1 MTKQDLAKQNWIN
14 DDLTYIWHPFT
25 QMKQYEGEDKPICI
39 VRGEGIYIE
48 DIDGNRYM
56 DSVSSWWVNSL
67 GHANPRLAKALYE
80 QACTIEQVIF
90 AGFTHKPAISL
101 AKTLVSM
108 VNNNLTHV
116 FYSDNGSTAIEVALK
131 MAYQYW
137 QLKGQTGKKKFI
149 AFENAYH
156 GDTLGAVSVG
166 GIDMYHKVYRPL
178 LFDILREK
186 SPYCYRCPCGKE
198 KAGCQCECLQGVEE
212 TLKKQHEEIVG
223 IIIEPLIQAA
233 GGMIMYKAEFLTK
246 LRELC
251 DTYNVLLIDDE
262 VAMGF
267 YRTGKLYAY
276 EHAHIVPD
284 IVCSAKALTAGFLP
298 LAVTLCTD
306 ELYYA
311 FYDDDKD
318 GMKTFYHGHSFT
330 ANPLACAVA
339 NENLKILQEMDIENY
354 LKPKIAAF
362 KKGLERFADYPYVGD
377 IRQWGMVSAVEL
389 VRDKRTKE
397 SFPYEEQIGKKIYL
411 AGLKRG
417 ALLRPMWNCMY
428 FMPPYVITEEE
439 IEKLLQ
445 IAYDSMREVL
455 G

>member
-1 MTKQDLAKQNWIN
+1 MFLIN
-14 DDLTYIWHPFT
+14 PLLPTVD
-25 QMKQYEGEDKPICI
+25 
-39 VRGEGIYIE
+39 GIHIE

-67 GHANPRLAKALYE
+67 GHAQPRLAKALYE
-80 QACTIEQVIF
+80 QACAIEQVIF

-101 AKTLVSM
+101 AKKLITLV
-108 VNNNLTHV
+108 NNRLKHV

-137 QLKGQTGKKKFI
+137 QLKGKTSKKKFI

-178 LFDILREK
+178 LFDIIREK

-198 KAGCQCECLQGVEE
+198 KEHCRLECLQGVEE
-212 TLKKQHEEIVG
+212 ILKARHDEIAAV
-223 IIIEPLIQAA
+223 IIEPLIQAA
-233 GGMIMYKAEFLTK
+233 GGMIMYKAEYLTK

-251 DTYNVLLIDDE
+251 DAYQVLLIDDE

-276 EHAHIVPD
+276 EHADIVPD

-311 FYDDDKD
+311 FYDEDKD
-318 GMKTFYHGHSFT
+318 GLKTFYHGHSFT

-339 NENLKILQEMDIENY
+339 NENLAILQEMNMEEY
-354 LKPKIAAF
+354 LKPKILAF
-362 KKGLERFADYPYVGD
+362 KRGLEKFRDYPHVGD
-377 IRQWGMVSAVEL
+377 IRQWGMVSAVEI
-389 VRDKRTKE
+389 VKDKRTKE
-397 SFPYEEQIGKKIYL
+397 CFAYEEQIGKKIYS

-417 ALLRPMWNCMY
+417 VLLRPMWNCMY

-439 IEKLLQ
+439 IDSLLQ
-445 IAYDSMREVL
+445 LAYDSMREVL

>member
-1 MTKQDLAKQNWIN
+1 MDKQDWIA
-14 DDLTYIWHPFT
+14 DDLKYVWHPFT
-25 QMKQYEGEDKPICI
+25 QMKQYEGDEKPICI
-39 VRGEGIYIE
+39 VKGEGIYIE

-67 GHANPRLAKALYE
+67 GHAQPRLAKALYE
-80 QACTIEQVIF
+80 QACAIEQVIF

-101 AKTLVSM
+101 AKKLITLV
-108 VNNNLTHV
+108 NNRLKHV

-137 QLKGQTGKKKFI
+137 QLKGKASKKKFI

-178 LFDILREK
+178 LFDIIREK

-198 KAGCQCECLQGVEE
+198 KEHCRLECLQGVEE
-212 TLKKQHEEIVG
+212 ILKARHDEIAAV
-223 IIIEPLIQAA
+223 IIEPLIQAA
-233 GGMIMYKAEFLTK
+233 GGMIMYKAEYLTK

-251 DTYNVLLIDDE
+251 DAYRVLLIDDE

-276 EHAHIVPD
+276 EHAGIVPD

-311 FYDDDKD
+311 FYDEDKD
-318 GMKTFYHGHSFT
+318 GLKTF
-330 ANPLACAVA
+330 
-339 NENLKILQEMDIENY
+339 
-354 LKPKIAAF
+354 
-362 KKGLERFADYPYVGD
+362 
-377 IRQWGMVSAVEL
+377 
-389 VRDKRTKE
+389 
-397 SFPYEEQIGKKIYL
+397 
-411 AGLKRG
+411 
-417 ALLRPMWNCMY
+417 
-428 FMPPYVITEEE
+428 
-439 IEKLLQ
+439 
-445 IAYDSMREVL
+445 
-455 G
+455 

>member
-1 MTKQDLAKQNWIN
+1 MDKQDWIA
-14 DDLTYIWHPFT
+14 DDLKYVWHPFT
-25 QMKQYEGEDKPICI
+25 QMKQYEGDEKPICI
-39 VRGEGIYIE
+39 VKGEGIYIE

-67 GHANPRLAKALYE
+67 GHAQPRLAKALYE
-80 QACTIEQVIF
+80 QACAIEQVIF

-101 AKTLVSM
+101 AKKLITLV
-108 VNNNLTHV
+108 NNRLKHV

-137 QLKGQTGKKKFI
+137 QLKGKASKKKFI

-178 LFDILREK
+178 LFDIIREK

-198 KAGCQCECLQGVEE
+198 KEHCRLECLQGVEE
-212 TLKKQHEEIVG
+212 ILKARHDEIAAV
-223 IIIEPLIQAA
+223 IIEPLIQAA
-233 GGMIMYKAEFLTK
+233 GGMIMYKAEYLTK

-251 DTYNVLLIDDE
+251 DAYRVLLIDDE

-276 EHAHIVPD
+276 EHAGIVPD

-311 FYDDDKD
+311 FYDEDKD
-318 GMKTFYHGHSFT
+318 GLKTFYHGHSFT

-339 NENLKILQEMDIENY
+339 NENLAILQEMNMEEY
-354 LKPKIAAF
+354 LKPKILAF
-362 KKGLERFADYPYVGD
+362 KRGLEKFRNYPHVGD
-377 IRQWGMVSAVEL
+377 IRQWGMVSAVEI
-389 VRDKRTKE
+389 VKDKRTKE
-397 SFPYEEQIGKKIYL
+397 CFAYEEQIGKKIYS
-411 AGLKRG
+411 AGLRRG
-417 ALLRPMWNCMY
+417 VLLRPMWNCMY
-428 FMPPYVITEEE
+428 FMPPYVITEAE
-439 IEKLLQ
+439 IDSLLRL
-445 IAYDSMREVL
+445 AYDSMREVL

>member
-1 MTKQDLAKQNWIN
+1 MDKQDWIA
-14 DDLTYIWHPFT
+14 DDLKYVWHPFT
-25 QMKQYEGEDKPICI
+25 QMKQYEGDEKPICI
-39 VRGEGIYIE
+39 VKGEGIYIE

-67 GHANPRLAKALYE
+67 GHAQPRLAKALYE
-80 QACTIEQVIF
+80 QACAIEQVIF

-101 AKTLVSM
+101 AKKLITLVS
-108 VNNNLTHV
+108 NKLKHV

-131 MAYQYW
+131 MVYQYW
-137 QLKGQTGKKKFI
+137 QLKGKTSKKKFI

-178 LFDILREK
+178 LFDIIREK

-198 KAGCQCECLQGVEE
+198 KERCRLECLQGVEE
-212 TLKKQHEEIVG
+212 ILKARHDEIAAV
-223 IIIEPLIQAA
+223 IIEPLIQAA
-233 GGMIMYKAEFLTK
+233 GGMIMYKAEYLTK

-251 DTYNVLLIDDE
+251 DTYQVLLIDDE

-276 EHAHIVPD
+276 EHANIVPD

-311 FYDDDKD
+311 FYDEDKD
-318 GMKTFYHGHSFT
+318 GLKTFYHGHSFT

-339 NENLKILQEMDIENY
+339 NENLAILQEMNMEEY
-354 LKPKIAAF
+354 LKPKILAF
-362 KKGLERFADYPYVGD
+362 KRGLEKFRDYPHVGD
-377 IRQWGMVSAVEL
+377 IRQWGMVSAVEI
-389 VRDKRTKE
+389 VKDKRTKE
-397 SFPYEEQIGKKIYL
+397 CFAYEEQIGKKIYS
-411 AGLKRG
+411 AGLRRG

-439 IEKLLQ
+439 IGSLLQ
-445 IAYDSMREVL
+445 IAYESMREVL

>member
-1 MTKQDLAKQNWIN
+1 MDKQDWIA
-14 DDLTYIWHPFT
+14 DDLKYVWHPFT
-25 QMKQYEGEDKPICI
+25 QMKQYEGDEKPICI
-39 VRGEGIYIE
+39 VKGEGIYIE

-67 GHANPRLAKALYE
+67 GHAQPRLAKALYE
-80 QACTIEQVIF
+80 QACAIEQVIF

-101 AKTLVSM
+101 AKKLITLV
-108 VNNNLTHV
+108 NNRLKHV

-137 QLKGQTGKKKFI
+137 QLKGKASKKKFI

-178 LFDILREK
+178 LFDIIREK

-198 KAGCQCECLQGVEE
+198 KEHCRLECLQGVEE
-212 TLKKQHEEIVG
+212 ILKARHDEIAAV
-223 IIIEPLIQAA
+223 IIEPLIQAA
-233 GGMIMYKAEFLTK
+233 GGMIMYKAEDLTK

-251 DTYNVLLIDDE
+251 DAYQVLLIDDE

-276 EHAHIVPD
+276 EHAGIVPD

-311 FYDDDKD
+311 FYDEDKD
-318 GMKTFYHGHSFT
+318 GLKTFYHGHSFT

-339 NENLKILQEMDIENY
+339 NENLAILQEMNMEEY
-354 LKPKIAAF
+354 LKPKILAF
-362 KKGLERFADYPYVGD
+362 KRGLEKFRDYPHVGD
-377 IRQWGMVSAVEL
+377 IRQWGMVSAVEI
-389 VRDKRTKE
+389 VKDKRTKE
-397 SFPYEEQIGKKIYL
+397 CFAYEEQIGKKIYS
-411 AGLKRG
+411 AGLRRG
-417 ALLRPMWNCMY
+417 VLLRPMWNCMY

-439 IEKLLQ
+439 IDSLLRL
-445 IAYDSMREVL
+445 AYDSMREVL

>member
-1 MTKQDLAKQNWIN
+1 MDKQDWIA
-14 DDLTYIWHPFT
+14 DDLKYVWHPFT
-25 QMKQYEGEDKPICI
+25 QMKQYEGDEKPICI
-39 VRGEGIYIE
+39 VKGEGIYIE

-67 GHANPRLAKALYE
+67 GHAQPRLAKALYE
-80 QACTIEQVIF
+80 QACAIEQVIF

-101 AKTLVSM
+101 AKKLITLV
-108 VNNNLTHV
+108 NNRLKHV

-137 QLKGQTGKKKFI
+137 QLKGKASKKKFI

-178 LFDILREK
+178 LFDIIREK

-198 KAGCQCECLQGVEE
+198 KEHCRLECLQGVEE
-212 TLKKQHEEIVG
+212 ILKARHDEIAAV
-223 IIIEPLIQAA
+223 IIEPLIQAA
-233 GGMIMYKAEFLTK
+233 GGMIMYKAEYLTK

-251 DTYNVLLIDDE
+251 DAYQVLLIDDE

-276 EHAHIVPD
+276 EHAGIVPD

-311 FYDDDKD
+311 FYDEDKD
-318 GMKTFYHGHSFT
+318 GLKTFYHGHSFT

-339 NENLKILQEMDIENY
+339 NENLAILQEMNMEEY
-354 LKPKIAAF
+354 LKPKILAF
-362 KKGLERFADYPYVGD
+362 KRGLEKFRDYPHVGD
-377 IRQWGMVSAVEL
+377 IRQWGMVSAVEI
-389 VRDKRTKE
+389 VKDKRTKE
-397 SFPYEEQIGKKIYL
+397 CFAYEEQIGKKIYS
-411 AGLKRG
+411 AGLRRG
-417 ALLRPMWNCMY
+417 VLLRPMWNCMY

-439 IEKLLQ
+439 IDSLLRL
-445 IAYDSMREVL
+445 AHDSMREVL

>member
-1 MTKQDLAKQNWIN
+1 MDKQDWIA
-14 DDLTYIWHPFT
+14 DDLKYVWHPFT
-25 QMKQYEGEDKPICI
+25 QMKQYEGDEKPICI
-39 VRGEGIYIE
+39 VKGEGIYIE

-67 GHANPRLAKALYE
+67 GHAQPRLAKALYE
-80 QACTIEQVIF
+80 QACAIEQVIF

-101 AKTLVSM
+101 AKKLITLV
-108 VNNNLTHV
+108 NNRLKHV
-116 FYSDNGSTAIEVALK
+116 FYSDNGSTAIEVSLK
-131 MAYQYW
+131 MAYKYW
-137 QLKGQTGKKKFI
+137 QLKGKASKKKFI

-178 LFDILREK
+178 LFDIIREK

-198 KAGCQCECLQGVEE
+198 KEHCRLECLQGVEE
-212 TLKKQHEEIVG
+212 ILKARHDEIAAV
-223 IIIEPLIQAA
+223 IIEPLIQAA
-233 GGMIMYKAEFLTK
+233 GGMIMYKAEYLTK

-251 DTYNVLLIDDE
+251 DAYQVLLIDDE

-276 EHAHIVPD
+276 EHAGIVPD

-311 FYDDDKD
+311 FYDEDKD
-318 GMKTFYHGHSFT
+318 GLKTFYHGHSFT

-339 NENLKILQEMDIENY
+339 NENLAILQEMNMEEY
-354 LKPKIAAF
+354 LKPKILAF
-362 KKGLERFADYPYVGD
+362 KRGLEKFRDYPHVGD
-377 IRQWGMVSAVEL
+377 IRQWGMVSAVEI
-389 VRDKRTKE
+389 VKDKRTKE
-397 SFPYEEQIGKKIYL
+397 CFAYEEQIGKKIYS
-411 AGLKRG
+411 AGLRRG
-417 ALLRPMWNCMY
+417 VLLRPMWNCMY

-439 IEKLLQ
+439 IDSLLRL
-445 IAYDSMREVL
+445 AYDSMREVL

>member
-1 MTKQDLAKQNWIN
+1 MTKQEWID
-14 DDLTYIWHPFT
+14 DDLKYVWHPFT
-25 QMKQYEGEDKPICI
+25 QMKQYEGEDKPVCI
-39 VRGEGIYIE
+39 VKGDGIYIE

-67 GHANPRLAKALYE
+67 GHANPRLAKALYA
-80 QACTIEQVIF
+80 QATEIEHVIF

-101 AKTLVSM
+101 AKRLIEKVGNS
-108 VNNNLTHV
+108 LKHV
-116 FYSDNGSTAIEVALK
+116 FYSDNGSTAVEVALK

-137 QLKGQTGKKKFI
+137 QLKGKTQKRKFI

-156 GDTLGAVSVG
+156 GDTIGAVSLG
-166 GIDMYHKVYRPL
+166 GIDMYHKIYSPL
-178 LFDILREK
+178 LFEIIREK
-186 SPYCYRCPCGKE
+186 SPYCYRCPCGMEKE
-198 KAGCQCECLQGVEE
+198 SCALECLNGVEE
-212 TLKKQHEEIVG
+212 ILKNRHGEIAAV
-223 IIIEPLIQAA
+223 IIEPLIQAA
-233 GGMIMYKAEFLTK
+233 GGMIMYKAEYLTK

-251 DTYNVLLIDDE
+251 DKYGVLMIDDE

-267 YRTGKLYAY
+267 YRTGKFYAY
-276 EHAHIVPD
+276 EHAGIVPD

-318 GMKTFYHGHSFT
+318 GRKTFYHGHSFT

-339 NENLKILQEMDIENY
+339 NENLTILEEMDTENY

-362 KKGLERFADYPYVGD
+362 QKGLEKFKDYPYVGD
-377 IRQWGMVSAVEL
+377 VRQWGMVSAVEI
-389 VRDKRTKE
+389 VKDRKTKE
-397 SFPYEEQIGKKIYL
+397 MFGYGEQIGRKIYL

-417 ALLRPMWNCMY
+417 VLLRPMWNCMY
-428 FMPPYVITEEE
+428 FMPPYVITEQE
-439 IEKLLQ
+439 IGQLLQ
-445 IAYDSMREVL
+445 AAYDSMREVL

>member
-1 MTKQDLAKQNWIN
+1 MTEQTKQDWIN

-39 VRGEGIYIE
+39 VKGEGIYIE
-48 DIDGNRYM
+48 DIDGNRYI

-67 GHANPRLAKALYE
+67 GHANPRLAKALYN
-80 QACTIEQVIF
+80 QALTIEQVIF

-101 AKTLVSM
+101 AKKLVAM
-108 VNNNLTHV
+108 VNNKLKHV

-137 QLKGQTGKKKFI
+137 QLKGQTGRKKFI

-178 LFDILREK
+178 LFDIIREK
-186 SPYCYRCPCGKE
+186 SPYCYRCPCGKD
-198 KAGCQCECLQGVEE
+198 KTSCQCECLQGVEE
-212 TLKKQHEEIVG
+212 TLKQQHEEIVG

-246 LRELC
+246 LRALC
-251 DTYNVLLIDDE
+251 DKYNVLLIDDE

-276 EHAHIVPD
+276 EHAGIVPD

-377 IRQWGMVSAVEL
+377 IRQWGMVSAVEI
-389 VRDKRTKE
+389 VRDKRSKE
-397 SFPYEEQIGKKIYL
+397 SFSYEAQIGKKIYQ

-417 ALLRPMWNCMY
+417 VLLRPMWNCMY
-428 FMPPYVITEEE
+428 FMPPYIITEEE

>member
-1 MTKQDLAKQNWIN
+1 MKKQDWIN
-14 DDLTYIWHPFT
+14 DDLTYVWHPFT
-25 QMKQYEGEDKPICI
+25 QMKQYEGEEKPICI
-39 VRGEGIYIE
+39 VKGEGIYIE
-48 DIDGNRYM
+48 DIDGNRYI

-101 AKTLVSM
+101 AKRLITM
-108 VNNNLTHV
+108 VNNKLRHV
-116 FYSDNGSTAIEVALK
+116 FYSDNGSTAVEVALK

-137 QLKGQTGKKKFI
+137 QLKGCSKKQKFI

-178 LFDILREK
+178 LFDIIREK

-198 KAGCQCECLQGVEE
+198 KETCQCECLQGVEE
-212 TLKKQHEEIVG
+212 TLKARHEEIAA

-233 GGMIMYKAEFLTK
+233 GGMIMYKAEILTK

-251 DTYNVLLIDDE
+251 DKYQVLLIDDE

-276 EHAHIVPD
+276 EHANIVPD

-339 NENLKILQEMDIENY
+339 NENLNILQEMDMENY
-354 LKPKIAAF
+354 LKPKIQAF
-362 KKGLERFADYPYVGD
+362 KKGLQRFADYLYVGD
-377 IRQWGMVSAVEL
+377 VRQWGMVSAVEI
-389 VRDKRTKE
+389 VKNRETKAC
-397 SFPYEEQIGKKIYL
+397 FAYEEQIGKKIYL

-417 ALLRPMWNCMY
+417 ALLRPMWNCLY

-455 G
+455 GE

>member
-1 MTKQDLAKQNWIN
+1 MDKQDWIA
-14 DDLTYIWHPFT
+14 DDLKYVWHPFT
-25 QMKQYEGEDKPICI
+25 QMKQYEGDEKPICI
-39 VRGEGIYIE
+39 VKGEGIYIE

-67 GHANPRLAKALYE
+67 GHAQPRLAKALYE
-80 QACTIEQVIF
+80 QACAIEQVIF

-101 AKTLVSM
+101 AKKLITLV
-108 VNNNLTHV
+108 NNRLKHV

-137 QLKGQTGKKKFI
+137 QLKGKASKKKFI

-178 LFDILREK
+178 LFDIIREK

-198 KAGCQCECLQGVEE
+198 KEHCRLECLQGVEE
-212 TLKKQHEEIVG
+212 ILKARHDEIAAV
-223 IIIEPLIQAA
+223 IIEPLIQAA
-233 GGMIMYKAEFLTK
+233 GGMIMYKAEYLTK

-251 DTYNVLLIDDE
+251 DAYRVLLIDDE

-276 EHAHIVPD
+276 EHAGIVPD

-311 FYDDDKD
+311 FYDEDKD
-318 GMKTFYHGHSFT
+318 GLKTFYHGHSFT

-339 NENLKILQEMDIENY
+339 NENLAILQEMNMEEY
-354 LKPKIAAF
+354 LKPKILAF
-362 KKGLERFADYPYVGD
+362 KRGLEKFRNYPHVGD
-377 IRQWGMVSAVEL
+377 IRQWGMVSAVEI
-389 VRDKRTKE
+389 VKDKRTKE
-397 SFPYEEQIGKKIYL
+397 CFAYEEQIGKKIYS
-411 AGLKRG
+411 AGLRRG
-417 ALLRPMWNCMY
+417 VLLRPMWNCMY

-439 IEKLLQ
+439 IDSLLRL
-445 IAYDSMREVL
+445 AYDSMREGL

>member
-1 MTKQDLAKQNWIN
+1 MDKQDWIA
-14 DDLTYIWHPFT
+14 DDLKYVWHPFT
-25 QMKQYEGEDKPICI
+25 QMKQYEGDEKPICI
-39 VRGEGIYIE
+39 VKGEGIYIE

-67 GHANPRLAKALYE
+67 GHAQPRLAKALYE
-80 QACTIEQVIF
+80 QACAIEQVIF

-101 AKTLVSM
+101 AKKLITLV
-108 VNNNLTHV
+108 NNRLKHV

-137 QLKGQTGKKKFI
+137 QLKGKASKKKFI

-178 LFDILREK
+178 LFDIIREK

-198 KAGCQCECLQGVEE
+198 KEHCRLECLQGVEE
-212 TLKKQHEEIVG
+212 ILKARHDEIAAV
-223 IIIEPLIQAA
+223 IIEPLIQAA
-233 GGMIMYKAEFLTK
+233 GGMIMYKAEYLTK

-251 DTYNVLLIDDE
+251 DAYQVLLIDDE

-276 EHAHIVPD
+276 EHADIVPD

-311 FYDDDKD
+311 FYDEDKD
-318 GMKTFYHGHSFT
+318 GLKTFYHGHSFT

-339 NENLKILQEMDIENY
+339 NENLAILQEMNMEEY
-354 LKPKIAAF
+354 LKPKILAF
-362 KKGLERFADYPYVGD
+362 KRGLEKFRDYPHVGD
-377 IRQWGMVSAVEL
+377 IRQWGMVSAVEI
-389 VRDKRTKE
+389 VKDKRTKE
-397 SFPYEEQIGKKIYL
+397 CFAYEEQIGKKIYS
-411 AGLKRG
+411 AGLRRG

-439 IEKLLQ
+439 IDSLLRL
-445 IAYDSMREVL
+445 AYDSMREVL

>member
-1 MTKQDLAKQNWIN
+1 MTKQDWIN
-14 DDLTYIWHPFT
+14 DDLTYVWHPFT
-25 QMKQYEGEDKPICI
+25 QMKQYEGEDKPVCI
-39 VRGEGIYIE
+39 VKGEGIYIE
-48 DIDGNRYM
+48 DIDGNRYI

-80 QACTIEQVIF
+80 QARTIEQVIF

-101 AKTLVSM
+101 AKRLITM
-108 VNNNLTHV
+108 MNNKLRHV
-116 FYSDNGSTAIEVALK
+116 FYSDNGSTAVEVALK

-137 QLKGQTGKKKFI
+137 QLKGYSRKKKFI

-178 LFDILREK
+178 LFDIIREK

-198 KAGCQCECLQGVEE
+198 KTVCECECLRGVEE
-212 TLKKQHEEIVG
+212 TLKARHEEIAA

-251 DTYNVLLIDDE
+251 DQYHVLLIDDE

-267 YRTGKLYAY
+267 YRTGKFYAY
-276 EHAHIVPD
+276 EHADIVPD

-339 NENLKILQEMDIENY
+339 NENLNILQEMDMENY
-354 LKPKIAAF
+354 LKPKIQAF

-377 IRQWGMVSAVEL
+377 VRQWGMVSAVEI
-389 VRDKRTKE
+389 VKNRETKE
-397 SFPYEEQIGKKIYL
+397 SFAYEEQIGKKIYQ
-411 AGLKRG
+411 AGLRRG
-417 ALLRPMWNCMY
+417 ALLRPMWNCLY
-428 FMPPYVITEEE
+428 FMPPYIITEEE

-445 IAYDSMREVL
+445 IAHDSMREVL

>member
-1 MTKQDLAKQNWIN
+1 MDKQDWIA
-14 DDLTYIWHPFT
+14 DDLKYVWHPFT
-25 QMKQYEGEDKPICI
+25 QMKQYEGDEKPICI
-39 VRGEGIYIE
+39 VKGEGIYIE

-67 GHANPRLAKALYE
+67 GHAQPRLAKALYE
-80 QACTIEQVIF
+80 QACAIEQVIF

-101 AKTLVSM
+101 AKKLIM
-108 VNNNLTHV
+108 LVNNKLKHV

-137 QLKGQTGKKKFI
+137 QLKGKASKKKFI

-178 LFDILREK
+178 LFDIIREK

-198 KAGCQCECLQGVEE
+198 KERCRLECLQGVEE
-212 TLKKQHEEIVG
+212 ILKARHDEIAAV
-223 IIIEPLIQAA
+223 IIEPLIQAA
-233 GGMIMYKAEFLTK
+233 GGMIMYKAEYLTK

-251 DTYNVLLIDDE
+251 DTYQVLLIDDE

-276 EHAHIVPD
+276 EHANIVPD

-311 FYDDDKD
+311 FYDEDKD
-318 GMKTFYHGHSFT
+318 GLKTFYHGHSFT

-339 NENLKILQEMDIENY
+339 NENLAILQEMNMEEY
-354 LKPKIAAF
+354 LKPKILAF
-362 KKGLERFADYPYVGD
+362 KRGLEKFRDYPHVGD
-377 IRQWGMVSAVEL
+377 IRQWGMVSAVEI
-389 VRDKRTKE
+389 VKDKRTKE
-397 SFPYEEQIGKKIYL
+397 CFAYEEQIGKKIYS
-411 AGLKRG
+411 AGLRRG

-439 IEKLLQ
+439 IDSLLQ
-445 IAYDSMREVL
+445 IAYESMREVL

>member
-1 MTKQDLAKQNWIN
+1 MTEQERTKEDWIA
-14 DDLTYIWHPFT
+14 DDLKYVWHPFT
-25 QMKQYEGEDKPICI
+25 QMKHYEGEDKPICI

-67 GHANPRLAKALYE
+67 GHANPRLAKALYD
-80 QACTIEQVIF
+80 QAKTIEQVIF

-101 AKTLVSM
+101 AKSLIELVDCK
-108 VNNNLTHV
+108 LRHV
-116 FYSDNGSTAIEVALK
+116 FFSDNGSTAIEVALK

-137 QLKGQTGKKKFI
+137 QLKGKNTKQKFI

-166 GIDMYHKVYRPL
+166 GIDMYHKVYSPL
-178 LFDILREK
+178 LFEILREK
-186 SPYCYRCPCGKE
+186 SPYCYRCPCGKQKE
-198 KAGCQCECLQGVEE
+198 TCSLECLSGVEE
-212 TLKKQHEEIVG
+212 ILKTRHEEIAG

-233 GGMIMYKAEFLTK
+233 GGMIMYKAEYLAK

-251 DTYNVLLIDDE
+251 DRYNVLFIDDE

-276 EHAHIVPD
+276 EHAGIVPD

-318 GMKTFYHGHSFT
+318 GTKTFYHGHSFT

-339 NENLKILQEMDIENY
+339 NENLAILREMDMETY
-354 LKPKIAAF
+354 LKPKINAF
-362 KKGLERFADYPYVGD
+362 QKGLERFKDYPHVGD
-377 IRQWGMVSAVEL
+377 VRQWGMVSAVEI
-389 VRDKRTKE
+389 VKDRETKE
-397 SFPYEEQIGKKIYL
+397 PFAYEEQIGRKIYL

-428 FMPPYVITEEE
+428 FMPPYIITEEE
-439 IEKLLQ
+439 IAKLLD

>member
-1 MTKQDLAKQNWIN
+1 MGKQFGAC
-14 DDLTYIWHPFT
+14 PAAA
-25 QMKQYEGEDKPICI
+25 
-39 VRGEGIYIE
+39 R
-48 DIDGNRYM
+48 
-56 DSVSSWWVNSL
+56 
-67 GHANPRLAKALYE
+67 KALYE
-80 QACTIEQVIF
+80 QACAIEQVIF

-101 AKTLVSM
+101 AKKLITLV
-108 VNNNLTHV
+108 NNRLKHV

-137 QLKGQTGKKKFI
+137 QLKGKASKKKFI

-178 LFDILREK
+178 LFDIIREK

-198 KAGCQCECLQGVEE
+198 KEHCRLECLQGVEE
-212 TLKKQHEEIVG
+212 ILKARHDEIAAV
-223 IIIEPLIQAA
+223 IIEPLIQAA
-233 GGMIMYKAEFLTK
+233 GGMIMYKAEYLTK

-251 DTYNVLLIDDE
+251 DAYRVLLIDDE

-276 EHAHIVPD
+276 EHAGIVPD

-311 FYDDDKD
+311 FYDEDKD
-318 GMKTFYHGHSFT
+318 GLKTFYHGHSFT

-339 NENLKILQEMDIENY
+339 NENLAILQEMNMEEY
-354 LKPKIAAF
+354 LKPKILAF
-362 KKGLERFADYPYVGD
+362 KRGLEKFRNYPHVGD
-377 IRQWGMVSAVEL
+377 IRQWGMVSAVEI
-389 VRDKRTKE
+389 VKDKRTKE
-397 SFPYEEQIGKKIYL
+397 CFAYEEQIGKKIYS
-411 AGLKRG
+411 AGLRRG
-417 ALLRPMWNCMY
+417 VLLRPMWNCMY

-439 IEKLLQ
+439 IDSLLRL
-445 IAYDSMREVL
+445 AYDSMREVL

>member
-1 MTKQDLAKQNWIN
+1 MDKQDWIA
-14 DDLTYIWHPFT
+14 DDLKYVWHPFT
-25 QMKQYEGEDKPICI
+25 QMKQYEGDEKPICI
-39 VRGEGIYIE
+39 VKGEGIYIE
-48 DIDGNRYM
+48 DIEGNRYM

-67 GHANPRLAKALYE
+67 GHAQPRLAKALYE
-80 QACTIEQVIF
+80 QACAIEQVIF

-101 AKTLVSM
+101 AKKLITLV
-108 VNNNLTHV
+108 NNRLKHV

-137 QLKGQTGKKKFI
+137 QLKGKASKKKFI

-178 LFDILREK
+178 LFDIIREK

-198 KAGCQCECLQGVEE
+198 KEHCRLECLQGVEE
-212 TLKKQHEEIVG
+212 ILKARHDEIAAV
-223 IIIEPLIQAA
+223 IIEPLIQAA
-233 GGMIMYKAEFLTK
+233 GGMIMYKAEYLTK

-251 DTYNVLLIDDE
+251 DAYQVLLIDDE

-276 EHAHIVPD
+276 EHAGIVPD

-311 FYDDDKD
+311 FYDEDKD
-318 GMKTFYHGHSFT
+318 GLKTFYHGHSFT

-339 NENLKILQEMDIENY
+339 NENLAILQEMNMEEY
-354 LKPKIAAF
+354 LKPKILAF
-362 KKGLERFADYPYVGD
+362 KRGLEKFRDYPHVGD
-377 IRQWGMVSAVEL
+377 IRQWGMVSAVEI
-389 VRDKRTKE
+389 VKDKRTKE
-397 SFPYEEQIGKKIYL
+397 CFAYEEQIGKKIYS
-411 AGLKRG
+411 AGLRRG
-417 ALLRPMWNCMY
+417 VLLRPMWNCMY

-439 IEKLLQ
+439 IDSLLRL
-445 IAYDSMREVL
+445 AYDSMREVL

>member
-1 MTKQDLAKQNWIN
+1 MDKQDWIA
-14 DDLTYIWHPFT
+14 DDLKYVWHPFT
-25 QMKQYEGEDKPICI
+25 QMKQYEGDEKPICI
-39 VRGEGIYIE
+39 VKGEGIYIE

-67 GHANPRLAKALYE
+67 GHAQPRLAKALYE
-80 QACTIEQVIF
+80 QACAIEQVIF

-101 AKTLVSM
+101 AKKLITLV
-108 VNNNLTHV
+108 NNRLKHV

-137 QLKGQTGKKKFI
+137 QLKGKASKKKFI

-178 LFDILREK
+178 LFDIIREK

-198 KAGCQCECLQGVEE
+198 KEHCRLECLQGVEE
-212 TLKKQHEEIVG
+212 ILKARHDEIAAV
-223 IIIEPLIQAA
+223 IIEPLIQAA
-233 GGMIMYKAEFLTK
+233 GGMIMYKAEYLTK

-251 DTYNVLLIDDE
+251 DAYRVLLIDDE

-276 EHAHIVPD
+276 EHAGIVPD

-306 ELYYA
+306 ALYYA
-311 FYDDDKD
+311 FYDEDKD
-318 GMKTFYHGHSFT
+318 GLKTFYHGHSFT

-339 NENLKILQEMDIENY
+339 NENLAILQEMNMEEY
-354 LKPKIAAF
+354 LKPKILAF
-362 KKGLERFADYPYVGD
+362 KRGLEKFRNYPHVGD
-377 IRQWGMVSAVEL
+377 IRQWGMVSAVEI
-389 VRDKRTKE
+389 VKDKCTKE
-397 SFPYEEQIGKKIYL
+397 CFAYEEQIGKKIYS
-411 AGLKRG
+411 AGLRRG
-417 ALLRPMWNCMY
+417 VLLRPMWNCMY

-439 IEKLLQ
+439 IDSLLRL
-445 IAYDSMREVL
+445 AYDSMREVL

>member
-1 MTKQDLAKQNWIN
+1 MDKQDWIA
-14 DDLTYIWHPFT
+14 DDLKYVWHPFT
-25 QMKQYEGEDKPICI
+25 QMKQYEGDEKPICI
-39 VRGEGIYIE
+39 VKGEGIYIE

-67 GHANPRLAKALYE
+67 GHAQPRLAKALYE
-80 QACTIEQVIF
+80 QACAIEQVIF

-101 AKTLVSM
+101 AKKLITLV
-108 VNNNLTHV
+108 NNRLKHV

-137 QLKGQTGKKKFI
+137 QLKGKASKKKVI

-178 LFDILREK
+178 LFDIIREK

-198 KAGCQCECLQGVEE
+198 KEHCRLECLQGVEE
-212 TLKKQHEEIVG
+212 ILKARHDEIAAV
-223 IIIEPLIQAA
+223 IIEPLIQAA
-233 GGMIMYKAEFLTK
+233 GGMIMYKAEYLTK

-251 DTYNVLLIDDE
+251 DAYRVLLIDDE

-276 EHAHIVPD
+276 EHAGIVPD

-311 FYDDDKD
+311 FYDEDKD
-318 GMKTFYHGHSFT
+318 GLKTFYHGHSFT

-339 NENLKILQEMDIENY
+339 NENLAILQEMNMEEY
-354 LKPKIAAF
+354 LKPKILAF
-362 KKGLERFADYPYVGD
+362 KRGLEKFRNYPHVGD
-377 IRQWGMVSAVEL
+377 IRQWGMVSAVEI
-389 VRDKRTKE
+389 VKDKCTKE
-397 SFPYEEQIGKKIYL
+397 CFAYEEQIGKKIYS
-411 AGLKRG
+411 AGLRRG
-417 ALLRPMWNCMY
+417 VLLRPMWNCMY

-439 IEKLLQ
+439 IDSLLRL
-445 IAYDSMREVL
+445 AYDSMREVL

>member
-1 MTKQDLAKQNWIN
+1 MEKQDWIN
-14 DDLTYIWHPFT
+14 DDLTYVWHPFT

-39 VRGEGIYIE
+39 VKGEGIYIE
-48 DIDGNRYM
+48 DIDGNRYI

-101 AKTLVSM
+101 AKRLITM
-108 VNNNLTHV
+108 VNNKLKHV

-137 QLKGQTGKKKFI
+137 QLKGYSKKKKFI

-178 LFDILREK
+178 LFDIIREK

-198 KAGCQCECLQGVEE
+198 KATCECECLQGVEE
-212 TLKKQHEEIVG
+212 TLKAQHEEIVA

-251 DTYNVLLIDDE
+251 DKYQVLLIDDE

-276 EHAHIVPD
+276 EHANIVPD

-339 NENLKILQEMDIENY
+339 NENLNILQEMDMENY
-354 LKPKIAAF
+354 LKPKIQAF

-377 IRQWGMVSAVEL
+377 VRQWGMVSAVEI
-389 VRDKRTKE
+389 VKNKETKE
-397 SFPYEEQIGKKIYL
+397 SFVYEEQIGKKIYQ

-417 ALLRPMWNCMY
+417 ALLRPMWNCLY
-428 FMPPYVITEEE
+428 FMPPYVITEDE
-439 IEKLLQ
+439 IAKLLQ

>member
-1 MTKQDLAKQNWIN
+1 MDKQDWIA
-14 DDLTYIWHPFT
+14 DDLKYVWHPFT
-25 QMKQYEGEDKPICI
+25 QMKQYEGDEKPICI
-39 VRGEGIYIE
+39 VKGEGIYIE

-67 GHANPRLAKALYE
+67 GHAQPRLAKALYE
-80 QACTIEQVIF
+80 QACVIEQVIF

-101 AKTLVSM
+101 AKKLIM
-108 VNNNLTHV
+108 LVNNKLKHV

-137 QLKGQTGKKKFI
+137 QLKGKASKKKFI

-178 LFDILREK
+178 LFDIIREK

-198 KAGCQCECLQGVEE
+198 KERCRLECLQGVEE
-212 TLKKQHEEIVG
+212 ILKARHDEIAAV
-223 IIIEPLIQAA
+223 IIEPLIQAA
-233 GGMIMYKAEFLTK
+233 GGMIMYKAEYLTK

-251 DTYNVLLIDDE
+251 DTYQVLLIDDE

-276 EHAHIVPD
+276 EHANIVPD

-311 FYDDDKD
+311 FYDEDKD
-318 GMKTFYHGHSFT
+318 GLKTFYHGHSFT

-339 NENLKILQEMDIENY
+339 NENLAILQEMNMEEY
-354 LKPKIAAF
+354 LKPKILAF
-362 KKGLERFADYPYVGD
+362 KRGLEKFRDYPHVGD
-377 IRQWGMVSAVEL
+377 IRQWGMVSAVEI
-389 VRDKRTKE
+389 VKDKRTKE
-397 SFPYEEQIGKKIYL
+397 CFAYEEQIGKKIYS
-411 AGLKRG
+411 AGLRRG

-439 IEKLLQ
+439 IDSLLQ
-445 IAYDSMREVL
+445 IAYESMREVL

>member
-1 MTKQDLAKQNWIN
+1 MTKQDWIN
-14 DDLTYIWHPFT
+14 DDLTYVWHPFT
-25 QMKQYEGEDKPICI
+25 QMKQYEGEEKPICI
-39 VRGEGIYIE
+39 VKGEGIYIE
-48 DIDGNRYM
+48 DIDGNRYI

-67 GHANPRLAKALYE
+67 GHANPKLAKALYE

-101 AKTLVSM
+101 AKRLITM
-108 VNNNLTHV
+108 VNNKLKHV

-137 QLKGQTGKKKFI
+137 QLKGYSKKKKFI

-178 LFDILREK
+178 LFDIIRKK

-198 KAGCQCECLQGVEE
+198 KTACDCECLQGVEK
-212 TLKKQHEEIVG
+212 TLKAQHEEIVA

-246 LRELC
+246 LRKLC
-251 DTYNVLLIDDE
+251 DKYRVLLIDDE

-276 EHAHIVPD
+276 EHANIVPD

-339 NENLKILQEMDIENY
+339 NENLNILQEMDMENY
-354 LKPKIAAF
+354 LKPKIQAF
-362 KKGLERFADYPYVGD
+362 KKGLQRFADYPYVGD
-377 IRQWGMVSAVEL
+377 VRQWGMVSAVEI
-389 VRDKRTKE
+389 VKNKETKE
-397 SFPYEEQIGKKIYL
+397 SFAYEEQIGKKIYL

-417 ALLRPMWNCMY
+417 ALLRPMWNCLY

>member
-1 MTKQDLAKQNWIN
+1 MDKQDWIA
-14 DDLTYIWHPFT
+14 DDLKYVWHPFT
-25 QMKQYEGEDKPICI
+25 QMKQYEGDEKPICI
-39 VRGEGIYIE
+39 VKGEGIYIE

-67 GHANPRLAKALYE
+67 GHAQPRLAKALYE
-80 QACTIEQVIF
+80 QACAIEQVIF

-101 AKTLVSM
+101 AKKLITLV
-108 VNNNLTHV
+108 NNRLKHV

-137 QLKGQTGKKKFI
+137 QLKGKASKKKFI

-178 LFDILREK
+178 LFDIIREK

-198 KAGCQCECLQGVEE
+198 KEHCRLECLQGVEE
-212 TLKKQHEEIVG
+212 ILKARHDEIAAV
-223 IIIEPLIQAA
+223 IIEPLIQAA
-233 GGMIMYKAEFLTK
+233 GGMIMYKAEYLTK

-251 DTYNVLLIDDE
+251 DAYQVLLIDDE

-276 EHAHIVPD
+276 EHADIVPD

-311 FYDDDKD
+311 FYDEDKD
-318 GMKTFYHGHSFT
+318 GLKTFYHGHSFT

-339 NENLKILQEMDIENY
+339 NENLAILQEMNMEEY
-354 LKPKIAAF
+354 LKPKILAF
-362 KKGLERFADYPYVGD
+362 KRGLEKFRDYPHVGD
-377 IRQWGMVSAVEL
+377 IRQWGMVSAVEI
-389 VRDKRTKE
+389 VKDKRTKE
-397 SFPYEEQIGKKIYL
+397 CFAYEEQIGKKIYS
-411 AGLKRG
+411 AGLRRG
-417 ALLRPMWNCMY
+417 VLLRPMWNCMY

-439 IEKLLQ
+439 IDSLLRL
-445 IAYDSMREVL
+445 AYDSMREVL

>member
-1 MTKQDLAKQNWIN
+1 MDKQDWIA
-14 DDLTYIWHPFT
+14 DDLKYVWHPFT
-25 QMKQYEGEDKPICI
+25 QMKQYEGDEKPICI
-39 VRGEGIYIE
+39 VKGEGIYIE
-48 DIDGNRYM
+48 DIDGNRSM

-67 GHANPRLAKALYE
+67 GHAQPRLAKALYE
-80 QACTIEQVIF
+80 QACAIEQVIF

-101 AKTLVSM
+101 AKKLITLV
-108 VNNNLTHV
+108 NNRLKHV

-137 QLKGQTGKKKFI
+137 QLKGKASKKKFI

-178 LFDILREK
+178 LFDIIREK

-198 KAGCQCECLQGVEE
+198 KEHCRLECLQGVEE
-212 TLKKQHEEIVG
+212 ILKARHDEIAAV
-223 IIIEPLIQAA
+223 IIEPLIQAA
-233 GGMIMYKAEFLTK
+233 GGMIMYKAEYLTK

-251 DTYNVLLIDDE
+251 DAYQVLLIDDE

-276 EHAHIVPD
+276 EHAGIVPD

-311 FYDDDKD
+311 FYDEDKD
-318 GMKTFYHGHSFT
+318 GLKTFYHGHSFT

-339 NENLKILQEMDIENY
+339 NENLAILQEMNMEEY
-354 LKPKIAAF
+354 LKPKILAF
-362 KKGLERFADYPYVGD
+362 KRGLEKFRNYPHVGD
-377 IRQWGMVSAVEL
+377 IRQWGMVSAVEI
-389 VRDKRTKE
+389 VKDKRTKE
-397 SFPYEEQIGKKIYL
+397 CFAYEEQIGKKIYS
-411 AGLKRG
+411 AGLRRG
-417 ALLRPMWNCMY
+417 VLLRPMWNCMY

-439 IEKLLQ
+439 IDSLLRL
-445 IAYDSMREVL
+445 AYDSMREVL